1 MRVATRVGVGQ
12 HERLVVGGEVVAD
25 RLAGT
30 LVAQVVLLAWMA
42 QYGAVPLKPA
52 LLIAMAVVPAFW
64 KVMVIGALVAPT
76 FVVGKFS
83 VVGETFTA
91 VPSPLISKPCF
102 SSVKL
107 P

>member
-1 MRVATRVGVGQ
+1 MLKVAVNVPTACGVNTMPYVQ
-12 HERLVVGGEVVAD
+12 LE
-25 RLAGT
+25 LAGT

-64 KVMVIGALVAPT
+64 KVMVIGALVTPT
-76 FVVGKFS
+76 FVAGKFS